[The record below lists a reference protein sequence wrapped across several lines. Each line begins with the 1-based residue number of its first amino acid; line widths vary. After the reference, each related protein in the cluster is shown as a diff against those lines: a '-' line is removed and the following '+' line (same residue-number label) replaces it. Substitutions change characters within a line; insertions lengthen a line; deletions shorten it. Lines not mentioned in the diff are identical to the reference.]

1 MRCGVLCCGGF
12 GGASPIHELERVVLW
27 HGECGNSGKNSVFKT
42 PQFTYPIANP
52 FEQPTL

>member
-1 MRCGVLCCGGF
+1 MRCGVMCCGGF

-42 PQFTYPIANP
+42 PQFTYPMANP